1 MTQPVDA
8 APVLLADVPVRASR
22 TAAGM
27 FGPLRTDGYLRL
39 WLGSTLVLVGV
50 MGQSIA
56 RSWLA
61 FDLTGSNAALGGVL
75 LAFGLAMAIATP
87 FGGVVGDRLPK
98 RATLQFAILLLAVTS
113 GWIGVAM
120 LCDVLAYWMLVV
132 VSASQAIAFALYNP
146 ARMAFI
152 SELVPDDEVPEAVAL
167 MLVNAEASRVVGPA
181 LAGLVIATASYGIEA
196 VFLCGAAL
204 YLVGMLAGIGLPP
217 GRSRRSANT
226 RSPLGDVRDGV
237 RYVRQRGE
245 LSILLLCTFAVVMLG
260 LPYLAFLPTL
270 SEGIFE
276 AGPVGY
282 GLLSASSAVGAV
294 LAGLVTGRLRRRVD
308 PWKLV
313 AASGMVF
320 GAGVAS
326 LAIAPSFL
334 VAVLL
339 LVPVGAGLLVFQTL
353 TQSLLMTLSDVEFH
367 GRIQGLVM
375 LSFAG
380 FGIVAL
386 PLGLLADAISLRVT
400 FAAMGGCV
408 LLCVAGFA
416 AVSRRY
422 WGQGVRAQE
431 GADSAA

>member
-1 MTQPVDA
+1 
-8 APVLLADVPVRASR
+8 
-22 TAAGM
+22 M
-27 FGPLRTDGYLRL
+27 FRPLRTGAYVRL
-39 WLGSTLVLVGV
+39 WLGSTLVFVGV
-50 MGQSIA
+50 MAQSIA

-75 LAFGLAMAIATP
+75 LAFGLAMAVATP
-87 FGGVVGDRLPK
+87 FGGVIGDRLPK

-113 GWIGVAM
+113 AWIGVAM
-120 LCDVLAYWMLVV
+120 LCDVLAYWMLIV
-132 VSASQAIAFALYNP
+132 VSALQAVAFALYNP

-152 SELVPDDEVPEAVAL
+152 TELVPGDEVPEAVAL

-181 LAGLVIATASYGIEA
+181 VAGLVIATASYGIEA

-204 YLVGMLAGIGLPP
+204 YLLGMLAGIGLPA
-217 GRSRRSANT
+217 GASRGPAST
-226 RSPLGDVRDGV
+226 RSPWGDLCDGV
-237 RYVRQRGE
+237 RYVRRRGD
-245 LSILLLCTFAVVMLG
+245 LSALLLCTFAVVMLG
-260 LPYLAFLPTL
+260 LPYLAFLPTV
-270 SEGIFE
+270 SDGIFD
-276 AGPVGY
+276 AGPAGY

-294 LAGLVTGRLRRRVD
+294 LAGLLSGRLGRRVG

-313 AASGMVF
+313 AASGTVF

-326 LAIAPSFL
+326 LAVAPSFV

-386 PLGLLADAISLRVT
+386 PLGLLADAIGLRVT

-422 WGQGVRAQE
+422 WSQMKLRDLG
-431 GADSAA
+431 